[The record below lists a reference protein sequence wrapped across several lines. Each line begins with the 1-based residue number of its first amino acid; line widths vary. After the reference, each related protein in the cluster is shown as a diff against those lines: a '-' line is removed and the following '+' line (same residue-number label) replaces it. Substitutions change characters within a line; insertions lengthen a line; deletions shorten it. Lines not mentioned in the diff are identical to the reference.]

1 MVSSRWIFLVMSS
14 LVNMDGMADRR
25 MFMVRVVQTNTFHGP
40 GLVTVGLEF
49 YGAFSLG
56 IIKGN
61 SA

>member
-1 MVSSRWIFLVMSS
+1 MSS

-25 MFMVRVVQTNTFHGP
+25 MFMVRVVQTNMFHGP

-56 IIKGN
+56 IVKGN